1 MPDITII
8 EDDYA
13 LNNGIALA
21 LKSCDY
27 TINQI
32 HRLKD
37 FDRNKKTDIIIL
49 DINLPDGNGFDF
61 LKKFRSYSDTPVII
75 LTANDLETDEV
86 TGLELGAD
94 DYIKKPF
101 SLMVLRLRIEKI
113 LKRKTVYHN
122 YEDEKFSF
130 DFEKME
136 FYVKNLPIELSK
148 TEQKLLKILV
158 SNVNQVV
165 TRDILIDKIW
175 SDGSEYVDENAG
187 WVRYRDV
194 MDIINEEIGG
204 RNKEN
209 DEFKE
214 YKNKNLEDMKEMLS
228 QFGSRLTDLENNQ
241 LTFEK
246 IPTVTEEDIEKLFQD
261 ENDMSIIRNKEVDK
275 PIVGQ
280 DNVGYIPPD
289 SALLLVYA
297 ADGDGRIIKIRT
309 TSSPTQIFTSG
320 KQFMADNSKRE
331 SARWVEALDRLIEW
345 KWVKPVGYKGEIFEL
360 TGTGYDKADWLKET
374 MRIDTSKN
382 PLDELKEFENF
393 IYV

>member
-37 FDRNKKTDIIIL
+37 FDKNRKTDIIIL

-61 LKKFRSYSDTPVII
+61 LKKFRSYSDIPVII

-94 DYIKKPF
+94 DYITKPF

-113 LKRKTVYHN
+113 LKRKTAYHN

-136 FYVKNLPIELSK
+136 FYVKNLPVELSK
-148 TEQKLLKILV
+148 TEQKLLKLLV

-175 SDGSEYVDENAG
+175 SDGSEYVDENA
-187 WVRYRDV
+187 
-194 MDIINEEIGG
+194 
-204 RNKEN
+204 
-209 DEFKE
+209 
-214 YKNKNLEDMKEMLS
+214 LS
-228 QFGSRLTDLENNQ
+228 VTVNRLRKKLNA
-241 LTFEK
+241 EK
-246 IPTVTEEDIEKLFQD
+246 TIQTVYGI
-261 ENDMSIIRNKEVDK
+261 
-275 PIVGQ
+275 
-280 DNVGYIPPD
+280 
-289 SALLLVYA
+289 
-297 ADGDGRIIKIRT
+297 
-309 TSSPTQIFTSG
+309 
-320 KQFMADNSKRE
+320 
-331 SARWVEALDRLIEW
+331 
-345 KWVKPVGYKGEIFEL
+345 GYKWRTE
-360 TGTGYDKADWLKET
+360 
-374 MRIDTSKN
+374 
-382 PLDELKEFENF
+382 
-393 IYV
+393 